1 MNGHSGTMSPVS
13 VDGSDWSG
21 INQYQKSEGPFS
33 PTLSSRSNLAT
44 PPTSGTANGP
54 NGAGIQ
60 NGSLSGRMSD
70 AGNPPSP
77 TSTAARSSDGT
88 LSDQR
93 SKRYRQMEEVLGKH
107 YSVLRR
113 FLNASYR
120 EDRNSR
126 PSKARDKLLRL
137 SATQFHELS
146 TDVYDELL
154 RRQQATPPPGRPPR
168 PDIPPFLPPRQDFH
182 EKRNQARQKLASLQ
196 HTRFRDLATDV
207 YTELERRFPHF
218 PEKES
223 RRASPAPSF
232 RGRPSNGYPSPNGYG
247 PGGYPPP
254 PRSQSRGPPS
264 RMGYP
269 SGGPPGS
276 PMSGVFPPRQ
286 GSLGGPPSIN
296 GDHGPMAKSF
306 QSNTIVPNKST
317 MVEDD
322 DDMAGVDDDYDAR
335 SDAFALDAV
344 LQSRRGTT
352 TTLGEGDRKLLAD
365 TQSQVSALQEKV
377 NKLEELLKSKD
388 EELSK
393 LQGEQTKVDELEGLL
408 KAKDEELFKYKE
420 GHHNTQVDTSERQE
434 WEDLKLDLEAKVS
447 KAEELNSSLQS
458 ELDKVRTEHNAM
470 EKELRSQIDEASR
483 EGGGDAELQARFA
496 DLEVKHKGLQAELQV
511 QQKVTEEVRR
521 EAAGFLMEM
530 KALSEQSH
538 SRWEHEERLSGE
550 VHRLEEE
557 IKQWKSRYAKAKT
570 QLRHLRASSTGIEL
584 RSDVNA
590 IAKDNAFLEENG
602 LIKDVHVTKFQIS
615 IDELLR
621 IARFDDYNLVMQQIK
636 AVVISVRHV
645 LQDVEVAPDGEE
657 SVSTPRTK
665 ATRKV
670 SATANNLIT
679 ASKNFA
685 SSCGLSPV
693 SLLDAAASHLS
704 TAVVELIRLVKIRP
718 SPAGDLNEDD
728 EDQLA
733 QMKSPDYFSVAPSQG
748 RFSNNGSIY
757 SAMSPPSSHSRN
769 ATESH
774 TLNGMAAGTKINY
787 PGPSGDHELQE
798 LKLYVEDQTEGLVQ
812 SIQALVA
819 SIRAEDGLTTIRTHV
834 SAISSIVTNVSS
846 STEHFIHKPEVNPVI
861 QQRAGPTIE
870 KLDQH
875 RGRLMGT
882 AAEGEGASSAEQVR
896 DVTNKLPPIAF
907 EIARETKELVQ
918 RLDPVDQEESDDDFR

>member
-1 MNGHSGTMSPVS
+1 MSPVS

-21 INQYQKSEGPFS
+21 INQYQKSDGPFS
-33 PTLSSRSNLAT
+33 PTLSSRGNLAT
-44 PPTSGTANGP
+44 PPTSGAANGP
-54 NGAGIQ
+54 NGAELP
-60 NGSLSGRMSD
+60 NGGSSGRMSD
-70 AGNPPSP
+70 SPSSP
-77 TSTAARSSDGT
+77 TSVAARSTARSSDGT

-93 SKRYRQMEEVLGKH
+93 SKRYRQMEEVLSQH
-107 YSVLRR
+107 YIVLRR
-113 FLNASYR
+113 FLSASYR

-154 RRQQATPPPGRPPR
+154 RRQQAMPSPGRPPR
-168 PDIPPFLPPRQDFH
+168 PDVPTFLLPRQDFH

-196 HTRFRDLATDV
+196 HPRFRDLATDV
-207 YTELERRFPHF
+207 YTELERRFPQF
-218 PEKES
+218 PEKAS

-232 RGRPSNGYPSPNGYG
+232 RGHPSNGYPSPNGYG

-254 PRSQSRGPPS
+254 PRSQSRGPPPP
-264 RMGYP
+264 RRGYP
-269 SGGPPGS
+269 SGGPPGT
-276 PMSGVFPPRQ
+276 PMSGAFPPRQ

-296 GDHGPMAKSF
+296 GDHGPTAKSF

-322 DDMAGVDDDYDAR
+322 DDIAGVDDDYDAR

-352 TTLGEGDRKLLAD
+352 TTLGDSERKLLAD
-365 TQSQVSALQEKV
+365 TQSQLSLLQEKV

-393 LQGEQTKVDELEGLL
+393 HQGDQAKVNELEELL
-408 KAKDEELFKYKE
+408 KAKNEELSTYQE
-420 GHHNTQVDTSERQE
+420 GHDKPHVSNFERQE
-434 WEDLKLDLEAKVS
+434 WNDVKLELESKIS
-447 KAEELNSSLQS
+447 KAEDLNSSLQM
-458 ELDKVRTEHNAM
+458 ELEKVRSEHSTM
-470 EKELRSQIDEASR
+470 EMELRSQIDEASR
-483 EGGGDAELQARFA
+483 HGTGDAELQTRLA
-496 DLEVKHKGLQAELQV
+496 DLEIKHKGLQTELQE
-511 QQKVTEEVRR
+511 QQQVTEEVRR

-538 SRWEHEERLSGE
+538 SRWEQEERLSSE

-557 IKQWKSRYAKAKT
+557 IKQWKGRYAKAKT

-590 IAKDNAFLEENG
+590 IAKDNELLEEKG
-602 LIKDVHVTKFQIS
+602 LVKDVHVTKFQIS

-621 IARFDDYNLVMQQIK
+621 IARFEDYNLVMQQVK
-636 AVVISVRHV
+636 AVVIAVRHV
-645 LQDVEVAPDGEE
+645 LRDVEAASTRDDGL
-657 SVSTPRTK
+657 SISRTK

-670 SATANNLIT
+670 SATANNMIT

-704 TAVVELIRLVKIRP
+704 TAIVELIRLVKIRP
-718 SPAGDLNEDD
+718 SPADDLNEDD
-728 EDQLA
+728 EEQLA
-733 QMKSPDYFSVAPSQG
+733 HMKSPDYFSVAPSQG
-748 RFSNNGSIY
+748 RFSNNGSVY
-757 SAMSPPSSHSRN
+757 SAMSPPSNHSRN
-769 ATESH
+769 PTESH
-774 TLNGMAAGTKINY
+774 VVNGMALGTKARY
-787 PGPSGDHELQE
+787 PTQPGDHELQE

-846 STEHFIHKPEVNPVI
+846 STEHYIHKPDVNPVLR
-861 QQRAGPTIE
+861 QRAGPIIK

-882 AAEGEGASSAEQVR
+882 AAESNSASSASSAEQIL
-896 DVTNKLPPIAF
+896 DATNKLPPIAF

-918 RLDPVDQEESDDDFR
+918 RLDPVDHVDSEDDFR

>member
-434 WEDLKLDLEAKVS
+434 WEDLKLDLETKVS

-861 QQRAGPTIE
+861 QQRAGPIIE